1 MPAWL
6 TCISGAESLYHLII
20 LFCFFKRG
28 MIKISNETLHISVK
42 NKKVESFQKLRPPI
56 NLDLTNHTYL
66 PAVIKHIYHFTIN
79 TTKQIIYYNI
89 YYMEMFLSL
98 SIRILVV

>member
-6 TCISGAESLYHLII
+6 TCISGAESFYHLII

-42 NKKVESFQKLRPPI
+42 DKKAESFQKLRPPI
-56 NLDLTNHTYL
+56 NLNKSYYL
-66 PAVIKHIYHFTIN
+66 PAVIKNMYHFTIN

-89 YYMEMFLSL
+89 YYMEMFFSL